1 MHDAEE
7 VLFEL
12 AFRLVVDDDV
22 VEHVEKLG
30 GRNAKSDF
38 FGELTDNRF
47 DMAFAVVDSPSR
59 KVEFSGK
66 RSAGFPNEH
75 DVPVVHRNDGVSTWT
90 DGKDCGHG

>member
-22 VEHVEKLG
+22 VEHVEKFG
-30 GRNAKSDF
+30 GRNAKPDF

-47 DMAFAVVDSPSR
+47 DMAFAVVDPPSR

-66 RSAGFPNEH
+66 RSAGLPYEN
-75 DVPVVHRNDGVSTWT
+75 DASVVHRYDGVST
-90 DGKDCGHG
+90 